1 MQHTIASNYHLSALQ
16 TPTSGLLKLRH
27 SLLLARSLL
36 RRLYMTP
43 HTRHVRVQGRLDA
56 RICHWS
62 PRPHPDNSRGPPL
75 WHHKGPTYQEDSI
88 LWTAMPAALFHCEEV
103 RDQKLSHLLHC
114 LQQLLGD
121 SHEHITTFSLG
132 VVPPIASSQCLYRFS
147 FHLWSSAPRGTCLAY
162 WPHHGCIPSNSGC
175 SQPNTP
181 AWAWSPQDRGSQAAV
196 TCPAT

>member
-43 HTRHVRVQGRLDA
+43 HTRHVRVQGRLMPEFATEVHDLTLITPEA
-56 RICHWS
+56 
-62 PRPHPDNSRGPPL
+62 
-75 WHHKGPTYQEDSI
+75 HHYDTIKAQLIKRTLSSEQRC
-88 LWTAMPAALFHCEEV
+88 LQQLFHCEEV

-147 FHLWSSAPRGTCLAY
+147 FHL
-162 WPHHGCIPSNSGC
+162 
-175 SQPNTP
+175 
-181 AWAWSPQDRGSQAAV
+181 
-196 TCPAT
+196 